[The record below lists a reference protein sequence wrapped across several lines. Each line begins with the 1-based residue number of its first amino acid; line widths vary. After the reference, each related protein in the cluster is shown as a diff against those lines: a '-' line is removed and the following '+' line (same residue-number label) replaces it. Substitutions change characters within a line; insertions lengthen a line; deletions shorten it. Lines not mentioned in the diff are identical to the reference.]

1 MKPETADGFELA
13 WASNGALGRQRTAL
27 YYNHYNNLISVDCG
41 MNTNDPCLFYNT
53 DDHSKIYGAEFEGR
67 LNLNAFGLADGLAP
81 AATRTATP
89 HRLASRDATWR

>member
-53 DDHSKIYGAEFEGR
+53 DGHSKIYQVVTAR
-67 LNLNAFGLADGLAP
+67 KTKRAV
-81 AATRTATP
+81 TATP
-89 HRLASRDATWR
+89 NRPYPAM